1 MRDIRRLILRP
12 LPRILA
18 PALIILA
25 SVMAQA
31 QQPKLDMHRAGV
43 SADDGSGWHAAVSTK
58 GAFSIRVPIPFNDF
72 SIHDAGTGEVSHV
85 IGGKSSEGIKFAA
98 VELPVTARTPADLG
112 AIPKALAS
120 NPANK
125 VSDLSRH
132 AKDGVDTLSFAVA
145 GSASSAYFRYVRTK
159 ASLYMLSIEFPNAQR
174 EVVAAMKDRFFE
186 SFKLKTKP

>member
-1 MRDIRRLILRP
+1 MRDIRHILRP
-12 LPRILA
+12 LVRAVA

-25 SVMAQA
+25 SVMAHA

-58 GAFSIRVPIPFNDF
+58 GAFLIRVPIPFNDF
-72 SIHDAGTGEVSHV
+72 TIHDAGTGEVSHV

-112 AIPKALAS
+112 AIPKALSS

-125 VSDLSRH
+125 VSDVSRH

-159 ASLYMLSIEFPNAQR
+159 AALYMLSIEFPNAQR

-186 SFKLKTKP
+186 SFKLKASP